1 MRSAIILAGGRST
14 RMDGDKGL
22 RELGGEPLVSHVIR
36 RVSPLVDEVLL
47 VVGSEDQRRA
57 YSEAVGDKAGVLV
70 DLYEE
75 GSPLIG
81 AITGLRHVKSGYAL
95 IIGCD
100 MPFVSQDAVRLLF
113 EEGEGRN
120 GAVFRWPNGW
130 IEPLIAVYRVE
141 PSLEEAQSLY
151 GMENLRLRMILLNL
165 EDVTM
170 IPIEALRA
178 MDPELLTL
186 YDADTEEALEEA
198 EEILRKQSLLHEC
211 KCF

>member
-22 RELGGEPLVSHVIR
+22 RELCGEPLVSHVIR

-57 YSEAVGDKAGVLV
+57 YSEAVGDKARVLV

-81 AITGLRHVKSGYAL
+81 AITGFRQAEGGYAL
-95 IIGCD
+95 ITGCD
-100 MPFVSQDAVRLLF
+100 MPFISQEAIKLLF
-113 EEGEGRN
+113 EEGEGKN
-120 GAVFRWPNGW
+120 GAVFQWPNGW

-165 EDVTM
+165 EDVRM

-178 MDPELLTL
+178 IDPELLTL

-198 EEILRKQSLLHEC
+198 EEILRKQPLPVEC
-211 KCF
+211 

>member
-14 RMDGDKGL
+14 RMNGDKGL
-22 RELGGEPLVSHVIR
+22 RELCGEPLVSHVIR

-57 YSEAVGDKAGVLV
+57 YSEAVGDRARVLV
-70 DLYEE
+70 DIYEE

-81 AITGLRHVKSGYAL
+81 AITGFQHAKSGYAL
-95 IIGCD
+95 ITGCD
-100 MPFVSQDAVRLLF
+100 MPFISQDAVRLLF
-113 EEGEGRN
+113 EEGEGKN
-120 GAVFRWPNGW
+120 GAVFQWPNGW
-130 IEPLIAVYRVE
+130 IEPLIAVYKVE

-151 GMENLRLRMILLNL
+151 RMENLRLRMILLNL
-165 EDVTM
+165 EDVRM

-198 EEILRKQSLLHEC
+198 EEILRKQPLPVES
-211 KCF
+211 